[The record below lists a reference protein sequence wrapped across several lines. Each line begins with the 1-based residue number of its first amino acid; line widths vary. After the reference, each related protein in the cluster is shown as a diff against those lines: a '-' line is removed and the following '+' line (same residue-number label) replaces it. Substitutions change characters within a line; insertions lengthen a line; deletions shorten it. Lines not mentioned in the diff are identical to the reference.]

1 MSARVLVREVLPV
14 SCFASVRV
22 LSWQPCV
29 LGVVSGRMVLDK
41 MEYVG
46 VVVGLIAEY
55 VSVIFMGGR
64 AESSQ

>member
-1 MSARVLVREVLPV
+1 MSAQVPVREMLPV
-14 SCFASVRV
+14 SCFASVCV
-22 LSWQPCV
+22 LSWQPFV
-29 LGVVSGRMVLDK
+29 LGVGSGRMVLDK